1 MEDATPTFCKEFLS
15 KKPKINFSKACEKMV
30 IRRPK
35 GKYSCSNVKNL
46 DGKEKTK
53 HKKDHAY
60 KKRHQSQKIKLSDF
74 SDINE
79 IDEVKIN
86 NNTDTSTNHHH
97 KKHKEIIKSNNIN
110 NFMKKHKFKLIND
123 FDKKHAEQFLLSK
136 EEAFEKPYIFFV
148 EQ

>member
-15 KKPKINFSKACEKMV
+15 KKPKVNFSKACEKMV
-30 IRRPK
+30 RRPK

-53 HKKDHAY
+53 HKKDNAY

-79 IDEVKIN
+79 IDEEK
-86 NNTDTSTNHHH
+86 NTNTNTNTNHHH
-97 KKHKEIIKSNNIN
+97 KKHKESIKSNNIN
-110 NFMKKHKFKLIND
+110 NFMKKHKFKLRND
-123 FDKKHAEQFLLSK
+123 FDRKHSEQFLLSK